1 MNISEHYGVSR
12 QFLKEFESHQ
22 LNMLR
27 FHVDESLLPMKRI
40 LRDFLEHNKKQNENI
55 GKVDNKSAYF
65 IIKKRLDLM
74 IMHIANILSLLENID
89 KNEKDPYEII
99 RIFDKQHIFK
109 KVLLSHIEDL
119 EILLKN

>member
-1 MNISEHYGVSR
+1 
-12 QFLKEFESHQ
+12 
-22 LNMLR
+22 
-27 FHVDESLLPMKRI
+27 
-40 LRDFLEHNKKQNENI
+40 
-55 GKVDNKSAYF
+55 
-65 IIKKRLDLM
+65 M

-89 KNEKDPYEII
+89 KNEKDPFEII